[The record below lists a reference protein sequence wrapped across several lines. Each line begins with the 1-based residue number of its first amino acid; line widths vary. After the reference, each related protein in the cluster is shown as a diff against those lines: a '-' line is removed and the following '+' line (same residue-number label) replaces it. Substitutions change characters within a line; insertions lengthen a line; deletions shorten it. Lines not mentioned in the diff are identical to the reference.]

1 VTRLIAVTAT
11 DPAPD
16 VATAW
21 GPREVPTTALLT
33 DMYELTMVRAAL
45 RAGTANRRCVFELF
59 ARRLP
64 AGRRY
69 GVVAGVGRALR
80 ALRHFRFDEESLA
93 FLRDREVVDQAMAD
107 WLANFRFSG
116 DIWGYPEG
124 EIYFPGSPIV
134 IVESTFGEAV
144 ILETLLLS
152 IYNHDSAIASAASR
166 MTAMAGDRPCIEMG
180 SRRTHELAAVAAAR
194 AAYVAGFTSTSN
206 LEAGRRY
213 GVPTRGT
220 AAHAFTLLHT
230 SEREAFAAQIAGLGE
245 GTTLLV
251 DTYDVFEAVKTGVEL
266 TEGRLGAV
274 RLDSGD
280 LGLLATQV
288 RELLDS
294 LGATRTKILVTS
306 DLDEFTLAALSSAP
320 VDGYGVGTALV
331 TGSGHPTCEFVY
343 KLVARAESQD
353 TDAPLLAVAKK
364 SLNKIS
370 IGGRKYAL
378 RRLSEDGVAVAE
390 IIGIGA
396 APSGDSNDRPLLV
409 QLVDRGKI
417 IGNEP
422 LEAMRERHIRSRAEL
437 PLDALKMSRGE
448 PVIDTLFPGSAGDVR
463 NPYRTEPSDELR
475 AAASVGEVIA
485 GPTREL

>member
-1 VTRLIAVTAT
+1 MTAT
-11 DPAPD
+11 ESTPD
-16 VATAW
+16 VAAGW
-21 GPREVPTTALLT
+21 GPSEVPTTALLT

-59 ARRLP
+59 ARGLP
-64 AGRRY
+64 EGRRY
-69 GVVAGVGRALR
+69 GVVGGVGRALR

-107 WLANFRFSG
+107 WLANYRFSG

-194 AAYVAGFTSTSN
+194 AAYIAGFGSTSN

-230 SEREAFAAQIAGLGE
+230 SEREAFAAQIAELGE

-251 DTYDVFEAVKTGVEL
+251 DTYDVFEAVKIGVEL
-266 TEGRLGAV
+266 TGGRLGAV

-294 LGATRTKILVTS
+294 LGATRTRILVTS
-306 DLDEFTLAALSSAP
+306 DLDEFTLAALSGAP
-320 VDGYGVGTALV
+320 VDGYGIGTALV

-343 KLVARAESQD
+343 KLVARAESEQVD
-353 TDAPLLAVAKK
+353 TPLLAVAKK
-364 SLNKIS
+364 SVNKIS
-370 IGGRKYAL
+370 VGGRKYAL
-378 RRLSEDGVAVAE
+378 RRLSEDGTAVAE
-390 IIGIGA
+390 IIGVGVP
-396 APSGDSNDRPLLV
+396 PSGDSNERPLLV
-409 QLVDRGKI
+409 QLVDGGRI
-417 IGNEP
+417 IGDEP
-422 LEAMRERHIRSRAEL
+422 LEVMRERHLRSRAEL
-437 PLDALKMSRGE
+437 PLEALKMSRGE
-448 PVIDTLFPGSAGDVR
+448 PVIETLFAGTSGEVS

-475 AAASVGEVIA
+475 AAGSVGDVIA
-485 GPTREL
+485 GATREM

>member
-1 VTRLIAVTAT
+1 VTAT

-16 VATAW
+16 LAAAW

-33 DMYELTMVRAAL
+33 DHYELTMVRAAL
-45 RAGTANRRCVFELF
+45 RAGTAHRRCVFELF

-64 AGRRY
+64 EGRRY
-69 GVVAGVGRALR
+69 GVVAGVGRFLR
-80 ALRHFRFDEESLA
+80 ALRQFRFDDESLR
-93 FLRDREVVDQAMAD
+93 FLRDRKIVDHVMAD
-107 WLANFRFSG
+107 WLANYQFSG

-144 ILETLLLS
+144 VLETLLLS

-194 AAYVAGFTSTSN
+194 AAYIAGFDSTSN

-220 AAHAFTLLHT
+220 AAHSFTLLHI
-230 SEREAFAAQIAGLGE
+230 SEREAFAAQIAELGTE
-245 GTTLLV
+245 TTLLV
-251 DTYDVFEAVKTGVEL
+251 DTYDVFEAIKTGVEL
-266 TEGRLGAV
+266 TNRQLGAV

-280 LGLLATQV
+280 LGLLAAQV

-294 LGATRTKILVTS
+294 LGASRTKIIVTS
-306 DLDEFTLAALSSAP
+306 DLDEFTLAALDAAP

-331 TGSGHPTCEFVY
+331 TGSGHPTSEFVY
-343 KLVARAESQD
+343 KLVARSESD
-353 TDAPLLAVAKK
+353 ELAAPMVAVAKK
-364 SLNKIS
+364 SINKVS
-370 IGGRKYAL
+370 VGGRKYAL
-378 RRLSEDGVAVAE
+378 RRLSEQGTAEAE

-396 APSGDSNDRPLLV
+396 PPSGDSNDRPLLV
-409 QLVDRGKI
+409 QLVEGGKI
-417 IGNEP
+417 IGEES
-422 LEAMRERHIRSRAEL
+422 LDTSRERHRSARAEL
-437 PLDALKMSRGE
+437 PLEALKMSRGE
-448 PVIDTLFPGSAGDVR
+448 PVIETIYSGTHA
-463 NPYRTEPSDELR
+463 EPTTELR
-475 AAASVGEVIA
+475 A
-485 GPTREL
+485 

>member
-1 VTRLIAVTAT
+1 MTAT
-11 DPAPD
+11 DSAPG
-16 VATAW
+16 VAAAW
-21 GPREVPTTALLT
+21 GPSEAPTTALLT
-33 DMYELTMVRAAL
+33 DQYELTMVRAAL

-64 AGRRY
+64 GGRRY

-80 ALRHFRFDEESLA
+80 ALRHFRFDDESLA

-194 AAYVAGFTSTSN
+194 AAYVAGFASTSN

-220 AAHAFTLLHT
+220 AAHAFTLLHNN
-230 SEREAFAAQIAGLGE
+230 EREAFAAQIAELGE

-251 DTYDVFEAVKTGVEL
+251 DTYDVFEAVKTGVDL
-266 TEGRLGAV
+266 TAGRLGAI

-280 LGLLATQV
+280 LGLLAAQV

-294 LGATRTKILVTS
+294 LGATQTKIVVTS
-306 DLDEFTLAALSSAP
+306 DLDEFTLAALSGAP
-320 VDGYGVGTALV
+320 VDSYGIGTALV

-343 KLVARAESQD
+343 KLVARTESD
-353 TDAPLLAVAKK
+353 EVDAPLLAVAKK
-364 SLNKIS
+364 SVNKIS
-370 IGGRKYAL
+370 VGGRKYAL
-378 RRLSEDGVAVAE
+378 RRLSEDGMAVAE
-390 IIGIGA
+390 IIDVGV
-396 APSGDSNDRPLLV
+396 APRGDSNDRPLLV
-409 QLVDRGKI
+409 QLVAGGKI
-417 IGNEP
+417 IGDES
-422 LEAMRERHIRSRAEL
+422 LEVMRERHVRSRAEL
-437 PLDALKMSRGE
+437 PLEALKMSRGE
-448 PVIDTLFPGSAGDVR
+448 PVIETLFAGTGGDVR

-475 AAASVGEVIA
+475 AAGSVGDAIA